1 MARLPKIVP
10 LPQPDDVEALCSTA
24 EINSIGYKRFASTMK
39 LQPDVS
45 ATATALPLGREPPE
59 QAKAENNS
67 RSLRLDLREEL
78 RLFREQARAGN
89 SSQTPVVTIA
99 ADAAPAVSPMRLS
112 ELGPFPQCSPAT
124 PCFHAV
130 SASQPPHPPSMRVE
144 PPIVPADRESPR
156 ILRDCRKTSRVA
168 LERVFEQNLEAYP
181 NARQS
186 KRVRQLIPFYSAG
199 GGGVGV
205 TTIMGTLA
213 RYFACQG
220 ERVLLIDGAPR
231 STLGFFFNGAVSPEG
246 VSSFAPDSLTGN
258 EAQSRGQVDI
268 SCRPASPADSLQGT
282 DPEGWAWQSIAQL
295 GAEADRVFVDV
306 HQGVVVTDRSQLRL
320 VAEGNPLVII
330 APDVRCVLGIRRLMS
345 MFKAEEPALGR
356 SVVPSFLL
364 NLFDSGDPFHVE
376 ILNGLRK
383 LLGDQLL
390 PMVIPRTV
398 EISEIAVEGMTII
411 DFNRGSPAAE
421 SFRHLAEWIQ
431 DQPAVEPIGR
441 LGPDRSR

>member
-1 MARLPKIVP
+1 MARSSKIAP

-24 EINSIGYKRFASTMK
+24 EINSIGYKRFASAMK
-39 LQPDVS
+39 VQPDPS
-45 ATATALPLGREPPE
+45 ATAPGPPLGKVASE
-59 QAKAENNS
+59 QAKA
-67 RSLRLDLREEL
+67 
-78 RLFREQARAGN
+78 QN
-89 SSQTPVVTIA
+89 SSSQPPVVTIA
-99 ADAAPAVSPMRLS
+99 ADAAPPVSAVRLVG
-112 ELGPFPQCSPAT
+112 LGPFPQHPWET
-124 PCFHAV
+124 HCFHAV
-130 SASQPPHPPSMRVE
+130 SASPASAPPIMRVE
-144 PPIVPADRESPR
+144 PRVVQTDAEPLRVF
-156 ILRDCRKTSRVA
+156 RDCRKTSRVA

-220 ERVLLIDGAPR
+220 ERVLLIDGVPG

-356 SVVPSFLL
+356 SIEPSFLL

-376 ILNGLRK
+376 ILNSLRK
-383 LLGDQLL
+383 LLGNRLL
-390 PMVIPRTV
+390 PMVIPRAD

-411 DFNRGSPAAE
+411 DFNRESPAAE

-431 DQPAVEPIGR
+431 DQPAVEPIDHF
-441 LGPDRSR
+441 GPAQSR